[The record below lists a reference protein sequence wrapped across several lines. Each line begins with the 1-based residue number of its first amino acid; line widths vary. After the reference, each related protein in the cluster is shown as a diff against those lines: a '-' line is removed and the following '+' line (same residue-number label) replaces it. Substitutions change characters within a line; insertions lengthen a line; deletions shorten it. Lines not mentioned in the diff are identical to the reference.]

1 MTDAF
6 DLGEALGKYIVKPS
20 EMSKP
25 EFVLLYSRPG
35 GGKTHLAASASEL
48 PDVRKILILDTEGST
63 AGTVADFDDD
73 KVDIIPVSSIEQL
86 DAILEKLF
94 DPEIEHGWD
103 AVVIDTLD
111 VAQEWKIKQQQ
122 KIFGTSGDGVF
133 AAWREVKEWTLWIG
147 RGLKK
152 MKPLGIAV
160 FHDRE
165 EKDADGSIVTKLQLS
180 GSAKD
185 IFPGIPD
192 VVVYLV
198 RKILHNDE
206 TNQDEEH
213 TIAYFASSDN
223 KVTKNRFK
231 FPPVMLDPSF
241 PKMYELIAES
251 RKAKEN
257 N

>member
-20 EMSKP
+20 AKNEP
-25 EFVLLYSRPG
+25 ELILFYGRPG
-35 GGKTHLAASASEL
+35 CGKTYAAATASEL
-48 PDVRKILILDTEGST
+48 PGVRKILILDTEGST
-63 AGTVADFDDD
+63 VGTTADFADD

-111 VAQEWKIKQQQ
+111 VAQKWKTKHLE
-122 KIFGTSGDGVF
+122 KTATDKWAV
-133 AAWREVKEWTLWIG
+133 WREVGEWTLWVG
-147 RGLKK
+147 NGMKK
-152 MKPLGIAV
+152 MKPLGIVV
-160 FHDRE
+160 FHE
-165 EKDADGSIVTKLQLS
+165 TEAKDEDGGVLVKLKLQG
-180 GSAKD
+180 GSKD
-185 IFPGIPD
+185 EFPGIPD
-192 VVVYLV
+192 VVAYLE
-198 RKILHNDE
+198 RKIFDNDGA
-206 TNQDEEH
+206 DEEH
-213 TIAYFASSDN
+213 TVAYFATSDN
-223 KVTKNRFK
+223 KVTKNRFG
-231 FPPVMLDPSF
+231 FPPKLLDPSI